1 VASPDGA
8 SHSALRPLLNVR
20 AARLLPPSI
29 PAIVA
34 LAAVYY
40 GAAHVGYA
48 LEIAGP
54 VAAIVWL
61 PAGVGIAFLSLGGP
75 QLWPGVLIGD
85 LLVNDYMALP
95 LGTALMQTA
104 GNLLEA
110 VVAALLIRRVIARR
124 GPPLASVGAL
134 GRTLLAIAA
143 GVGASATVGVS
154 AQLLGGVI
162 AAGAADSVWRT
173 WWLGDA
179 AGAVILV
186 PVALAWATPPSRAWL
201 TRRLP
206 EAVALLVV
214 AGVVAELVFRSHQP
228 LTYLT
233 FPALI
238 WAALRFREWGVTVV
252 IAVLAA
258 VSTWNTAHLIGPFVF
273 HSVPHSV
280 VGEQLFIIVP
290 AVVTLA
296 LAAVVAEREAFAA
309 GLGASRTRLVDAA
322 DGERRRIE
330 RNLHDGAQQR
340 LTALGVQLGEV
351 REQLTA
357 VEPARAEVALQRAQA
372 QLWLAVDELRELAQG
387 IHPTVLTERG
397 LAGAVESI
405 AARSP
410 VLIEVGELPRGR
422 FEPTVEA
429 TAYYVVAEAVANAHK
444 HADATAIRI
453 AGRVVDGSLHLEIVD
468 DGGGGAV
475 EVHGAGLEGLH
486 DRVEAVGGKLD
497 VISVGGRG
505 TRVSVRLPTRGHDS

>member
-1 VASPDGA
+1 
-8 SHSALRPLLNVR
+8 
-20 AARLLPPSI
+20 
-29 PAIVA
+29 
-34 LAAVYY
+34 
-40 GAAHVGYA
+40 
-48 LEIAGP
+48 
-54 VAAIVWL
+54 
-61 PAGVGIAFLSLGGP
+61 
-75 QLWPGVLIGD
+75 
-85 LLVNDYMALP
+85 
-95 LGTALMQTA
+95 
-104 GNLLEA
+104 
-110 VVAALLIRRVIARR
+110 
-124 GPPLASVGAL
+124 
-134 GRTLLAIAA
+134 
-143 GVGASATVGVS
+143 
-154 AQLLGGVI
+154 VI

-201 TRRLP
+201 MRRLP